1 MRDEWRDGASAE
13 AANDAPAT
21 GGRPPMQTWITAA
34 IVLAGFVIG
43 FVMARDAMTSAVLF
57 LAIMLGVVM
66 VHEAGHFFTAKAFG
80 VRVHEFAFG
89 FPPRIFAKRIGET
102 EYAVNWLPL
111 GGYVRL
117 EGEENAASPRSLAA
131 KPRWQR
137 LIILTSGAVINLILP
152 VVLLSAA
159 LMIPHQ
165 EDEGQARITAV
176 AAESPAAAAGLREG
190 DVILRVGSYD
200 TKNLAE
206 ASRLVRIYQGKTVD
220 VVVRRAGERVTV
232 PVYARW
238 APPEGQGPTG
248 ISIAPESVNPLDGRP
263 YTVTVSQP
271 PWEAVPNGAV
281 LTWQTLIL
289 ARNEIVGWVKGTT
302 RPQFQGPVG
311 IAQTT
316 GEVAR
321 SSETTAGAISPLL
334 ELAALLSINLGI
346 MNLLPLPMLDGGRI
360 FFLLIEVVR
369 GGKRI
374 APEREAIV
382 HMVGFAAFA
391 LLAIVVTFADISR
404 ILGGGS
410 SLP

>member
-1 MRDEWRDGASAE
+1 MRDEWRDETSTAE
-13 AANDAPAT
+13 PPAT
-21 GGRPPMQTWITAA
+21 PDGRPPLQTWITAA
-34 IVLAGFVIG
+34 IVIAGFGVG
-43 FVMARDAMTSAVLF
+43 FVMAREAMTSAVLF
-57 LAIMLGVVM
+57 IAIMLGVVM
-66 VHEAGHFFTAKAFG
+66 VHEAGHFLTAKAFG

-117 EGEENAASPRSLAA
+117 EGEENASSPRSLAA

-137 LIILTSGAVINLILP
+137 LIVLTSGALVNLVLP

-165 EDEGQARITAV
+165 EDEGHAKITGV
-176 AAESPAAAAGLREG
+176 ASSTPAEAAGLREG
-190 DVILRVGSYD
+190 DIILRVGSHD
-200 TKNLAE
+200 AKNLAE

-220 VVVRRAGERVTV
+220 VTVRRAGDQVTV

-238 APPEGQGPTG
+238 APPAGQGPTG
-248 ISIAPESVNPLDGRP
+248 ISIAPESVNPVDGRP
-263 YTVTVSQP
+263 YTVTVSEP
-271 PWEAVPNGAV
+271 PWEAIPHGAV
-281 LTWQTLIL
+281 MTWQTLIL
-289 ARNEIVGWVKGTT
+289 ARNEVVGWVKGTA

-346 MNLLPLPMLDGGRI
+346 LNLLPLPMLDGGRV
-360 FFLLIEVVR
+360 FFVLIEIVR
-369 GGKRI
+369 GGRKVR
-374 APEREAIV
+374 PEREALV
-382 HMVGFAAFA
+382 HMVGLAAFL
-391 LLAIVVTFADISR
+391 LLAVVVTFADISR
-404 ILGGGS
+404 IVNGG
-410 SLP
+410 

>member
-13 AANDAPAT
+13 AASDAPMT

-34 IVLAGFVIG
+34 IVLVGFVIG

-137 LIILTSGAVINLILP
+137 LIILTSGALINLILP

-176 AAESPAAAAGLREG
+176 AADSPAAAAGLREG

-248 ISIAPESVNPLDGRP
+248 ISIAPESVNPVDGRP

-271 PWEAVPNGAV
+271 PWEAIPNGAV

-346 MNLLPLPMLDGGRI
+346 LNLLPLPMLDGGRVL
-360 FFLLIEVVR
+360 FVLIEVVR
-369 GGKRI
+369 RGRKIR
-374 APEREAIV
+374 PEREALV
-382 HMVGFAAFA
+382 HLVGMAAFL

-404 ILGGGS
+404 IVDGG
-410 SLP
+410 

>member
-21 GGRPPMQTWITAA
+21 GGRPPMQTWITAG
-34 IVLAGFVIG
+34 IVLVGFVIG

-89 FPPRIFAKRIGET
+89 FPPRIFAKRFGET

-137 LIILTSGAVINLILP
+137 LIILTSGALINLILP

-176 AAESPAAAAGLREG
+176 APESPAATAGLREG

-248 ISIAPESVNPLDGRP
+248 ISIAPESVNPVDGRP

-271 PWEAVPNGAV
+271 PWEAIPNGAI

-346 MNLLPLPMLDGGRI
+346 LNLLPLPMLDGGRVL
-360 FFLLIEVVR
+360 FVLIEVVR
-369 GGKRI
+369 RGRKIR
-374 APEREAIV
+374 PEREALV
-382 HMVGFAAFA
+382 HLVGMAAFL

-404 ILGGGS
+404 IVDGG
-410 SLP
+410 

>member
-1 MRDEWRDGASAE
+1 MRDEWRDDASPTAG
-13 AANDAPAT
+13 NGT
-21 GGRPPMQTWITAA
+21 GGKTPSPVQTWLTAA
-34 IVLAGFVIG
+34 FVLVGVVVGFV
-43 FVMARDAMTSAVLF
+43 FARQAMTSALLF
-57 LAIMLGVVM
+57 MAIMLGVVM
-66 VHEAGHFFTAKAFG
+66 VHEAGHFFTAKAFR

-89 FPPRIFAKRIGET
+89 FPPRIFAKRFGET

-117 EGEENAASPRSLAA
+117 EGEENADSPRSLAA

-137 LIILTSGAVINLILP
+137 LIILTSGALVNLVLP

-165 EDEGQARITAV
+165 EDEGHAKITGV
-176 AAESPAAAAGLREG
+176 AADTPAAAAGLREG
-190 DVILRVGSYD
+190 DVILRVGSHD
-200 TKNLAE
+200 AKNLAE
-206 ASRLVRIYQGKTVD
+206 ASRLVRVYQGKTVD
-220 VVVRRAGERVTV
+220 VTVRRAGERVTV

-238 APPEGQGPTG
+238 APPKGQGPTG
-248 ISIAPESVNPLDGRP
+248 ISIAPETVNPVDGRP
-263 YTVTVSQP
+263 YTVTVSEK
-271 PWEAVPNGAV
+271 PWVAIPHGTV

-289 ARNEIVGWVKGTT
+289 ARNEMVGWVKGTA

-346 MNLLPLPMLDGGRI
+346 LNLLPLPMLDGGRVL
-360 FFLLIEVVR
+360 FVLIEIAR
-369 GGKRI
+369 GGRRVR
-374 APEREAIV
+374 PEREALV
-382 HMVGFAAFA
+382 HLVGMAAF
-391 LLAIVVTFADISR
+391 LILAVVVTFADISR
-404 ILGGGS
+404 IVGG
-410 SLP
+410 

>member
-1 MRDEWRDGASAE
+1 MRDEWRDDAAKPEAST
-13 AANDAPAT
+13 AAP
-21 GGRPPMQTWITAA
+21 GGRPPVQNLITAGL
-34 IVLAGFVIG
+34 VLVGLVIG
-43 FVMARDAMTSAVLF
+43 FVMARDATTSALLF
-57 LAIMLGVVM
+57 IAIMLGVVM
-66 VHEAGHFFTAKAFG
+66 VHELGHFLTAKAFG

-89 FPPRIFAKRIGET
+89 FPPRIFAKRFGET

-117 EGEENAASPRSLAA
+117 EGEENASSPRSLAA

-137 LIILTSGAVINLILP
+137 LIILTSGALVNLILP

-165 EDEGQARITAV
+165 EDEGHAKITAV
-176 AAESPAAAAGLREG
+176 SADTPAAAAGLREG
-190 DVILRVGSYD
+190 DVILRIGSQD
-200 TKNLAE
+200 TKNMAE
-206 ASRLVRIYQGKTVD
+206 ASRLVRVYQGKTVD
-220 VVVRRAGERVTV
+220 ITVRRDGTPVTV

-263 YTVTVSQP
+263 YTVTVSEP
-271 PWEAVPNGAV
+271 PWEAIPHGTV

-289 ARNEIVGWVKGTT
+289 ARNEIVGWVKGTA

-321 SSETTAGAISPLL
+321 SSESTAGAISPLL

-346 MNLLPLPMLDGGRI
+346 LNLLPLPMLDGGRVL
-360 FFLLIEVVR
+360 FVLIEYAR
-369 GGKRI
+369 RGKRI
-374 APEREAIV
+374 PAEKEALV
-382 HMVGFAAFA
+382 HLVGMAAFL
-391 LLAIVVTFADISR
+391 LLAVVVTFADISR
-404 ILGGGS
+404 IVDGG
-410 SLP
+410 

>member
-1 MRDEWRDGASAE
+1 MRDEWRDGVSAE
-13 AANDAPAT
+13 AANDALAT
-21 GGRPPMQTWITAA
+21 GGRSPVQTWITAA
-34 IVLAGFVIG
+34 IVLVGFVIG
-43 FVMARDAMTSAVLF
+43 FVMVRAAMTSAVLF

-137 LIILTSGAVINLILP
+137 LIILTSGALINLVLP

-159 LMIPHQ
+159 LIIPHQ

-176 AAESPAAAAGLREG
+176 APESPAATAGLRKD

-200 TKNLAE
+200 TKSLAE

-220 VVVRRAGERVTV
+220 VVVRRAGERVVV

-248 ISIAPESVNPLDGRP
+248 ISIAPESVNPVDGRP

-271 PWEAVPNGAV
+271 PWEAIPNGAV

-346 MNLLPLPMLDGGRI
+346 LNLLPLPMLDGGRVL
-360 FFLLIEVVR
+360 FVLIEVVR
-369 GGKRI
+369 RGRKIR
-374 APEREAIV
+374 PEREALV
-382 HMVGFAAFA
+382 HLVGMAAFL

-404 ILGGGS
+404 IVDGG
-410 SLP
+410 

>member
-1 MRDEWRDGASAE
+1 MRDEWRDDTSTAE
-13 AANDAPAT
+13 LPT
-21 GGRPPMQTWITAA
+21 TPGGRPPLQTWITAA
-34 IVLAGFVIG
+34 IVLAGFGVG
-43 FVMARDAMTSAVLF
+43 FVMARDAMTSAALF
-57 LAIMLGVVM
+57 IAIMVGVVM
-66 VHEAGHFFTAKAFG
+66 VHEAGHFLTAKAFG

-137 LIILTSGAVINLILP
+137 LIVLTSGALVNLVLP

-165 EDEGQARITAV
+165 EDEGHARITAV
-176 AAESPAAAAGLREG
+176 AADTPAAAAGLREG
-190 DVILRVGSYD
+190 DVILRVGSHD

-206 ASRLVRIYQGKTVD
+206 ASRLVRIYQGRTVD
-220 VVVRRAGERVTV
+220 ITVRRAGDLVTV

-238 APPEGQGPTG
+238 TPPAGQGPTG
-248 ISIAPESVNPLDGRP
+248 ISIAPESVNPVDGRP
-263 YTVTVSQP
+263 YTVRVSEP
-271 PWEAVPNGAV
+271 PWEAVPHGAV

-289 ARNEIVGWVKGTT
+289 ARNEVVGWVKGTA

-316 GEVAR
+316 GAVAR
-321 SSETTAGAISPLL
+321 SSETAAGAISPLL
-334 ELAALLSINLGI
+334 QLAALLSINLGI
-346 MNLLPLPMLDGGRI
+346 LNLLPLPMLDGGRVL
-360 FFLLIEVVR
+360 FLVIEVAR
-369 GGKRI
+369 RGKRVR
-374 APEREAIV
+374 PEREAIV
-382 HMVGFAAFA
+382 HLVGMAAFLA
-391 LLAIVVTFADISR
+391 LAIVVTFADISR
-404 ILGGGS
+404 IVKGG
-410 SLP
+410 

>member
-13 AANDAPAT
+13 AADDAPTT

-346 MNLLPLPMLDGGRI
+346 LNLLPLPMLDGGRVL
-360 FFLLIEVVR
+360 FVLIEVVR
-369 GGKRI
+369 RGRKIR
-374 APEREAIV
+374 PEREALV
-382 HMVGFAAFA
+382 HLVGMAAFL

-404 ILGGGS
+404 IVDGG
-410 SLP
+410 

>member
-1 MRDEWRDGASAE
+1 MRDEWRDEIPRGVP
-13 AANDAPAT
+13 PAT
-21 GGRPPMQTWITAA
+21 PGGRPPLQTWLTAA
-34 IVLAGFVIG
+34 IVLIGLGVG

-66 VHEAGHFFTAKAFG
+66 VHEAGHFLTAKAFG

-89 FPPRIFAKRIGET
+89 FPPRIFAKRFGET

-117 EGEENAASPRSLAA
+117 EGEENASSPRSLAA

-137 LIILTSGAVINLILP
+137 LVVLTSGALVNLILP

-165 EDEGQARITAV
+165 EDEGRAKITGV
-176 AAESPAAAAGLREG
+176 ASDTPAAAAGLREG
-190 DVILRVGSYD
+190 DVILRVGSHD
-200 TKNLAE
+200 AKNLAE
-206 ASRLVRIYQGKTVD
+206 SSRLVRVYQGQTVD
-220 VVVRRAGERVTV
+220 ITVRRAGELVTL

-238 APPEGQGPTG
+238 APPAGQGPTG

-263 YTVTVSQP
+263 YTVTVSEP
-271 PWEAVPNGAV
+271 PWEAIPHGTV

-289 ARNEIVGWVKGTT
+289 ARNEIIGWVKGTT

-346 MNLLPLPMLDGGRI
+346 FNLLPLPMLDGGRA
-360 FFLLIEVVR
+360 FFVLIEIAR
-369 GGKRI
+369 GGRKIR
-374 APEREAIV
+374 PEREALV
-382 HMVGFAAFA
+382 HMVGMAAF
-391 LLAIVVTFADISR
+391 LVLAAVVTFADISR
-404 ILGGGS
+404 IVGGG
-410 SLP
+410 